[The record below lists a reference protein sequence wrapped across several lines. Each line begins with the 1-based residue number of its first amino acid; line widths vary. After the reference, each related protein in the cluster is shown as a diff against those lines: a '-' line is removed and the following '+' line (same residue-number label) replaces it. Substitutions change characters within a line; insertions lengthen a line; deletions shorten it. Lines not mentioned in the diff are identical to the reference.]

1 MRIISAS
8 LLILLAIFLASPKIA
23 KADEVTQ
30 PNETKINFKIQDFG
44 VASNRMVVLADTNNS
59 FLAYDPNNFKNT
71 VAVEKNEIEPER
83 EIKLSRFKTTRSVNM
98 PKGKFTIN
106 ASAYTAAA
114 DECGKSDGVT
124 ASGLKVK
131 ENETLACPAQFPFG
145 TKIQIEGMGT
155 YVCED
160 RGGAIKANHIDI
172 YMETKSQAFSFG
184 RRNLSAEIV
193 S

>member
-1 MRIISAS
+1 MRIISAC
-8 LLILLAIFLASPKIA
+8 LAIAFVIFLALPSEA
-23 KADEVTQ
+23 SADEIRGS
-30 PNETKINFKIQDFG
+30 NETKINFKIQEVGF
-44 VASNRMVVLADTNNS
+44 SNSNILLGNDRNGL
-59 FLAYDPNNFKNT
+59 LAYDPNNFKNT
-71 VAVEKNEIEPER
+71 VMVMQIDPER
-83 EIKLSRFKTTRSVNM
+83 EAALGRFKPGEKKQHL

-114 DECGKSDGVT
+114 DECGKSDGIT

-145 TKIQIEGMGT
+145 TKIRIEGMGT

-172 YMETKSQAFSFG
+172 YMKTKTQAFDFG
-184 RRNLSAEIV
+184 RRHLVAEV
-193 S
+193 VG